1 MVILESNDIV
11 GTTHNH
17 SNVPH
22 DVGSASDD
30 TRQALKGSNF
40 GLPIALELTA
50 LMQGSIGIVE
60 VRGSSIAL
68 ELNACTTWLFMTL
81 SGSPAMLSLHY
92 PAASGSHDLLGGT
105 SRRSCCT
112 GHNLRLSIFTS
123 RGHDCA
129 KRFHF
134 Q

>member
-30 TRQALKGSNF
+30 TRQAVKGSNF

-50 LMQGSIGIVE
+50 LMQGSIGIDE
-60 VRGSSIAL
+60 VRMDTLTVHVVQHRQNVVVTLRRCA
-68 ELNACTTWLFMTL
+68 AFL
-81 SGSPAMLSLHY
+81 SGHTEIKP
-92 PAASGSHDLLGGT
+92 HDLLGGT
-105 SRRSCCT
+105 SRRDY
-112 GHNLRLSIFTS
+112 GI
-123 RGHDCA
+123 
-129 KRFHF
+129 KRVV
-134 Q
+134 